1 MEEKQTKKLYRKEF
15 SKLGFIMLAITALFI
30 GAQYLAIYLLYF
42 LAPNLYESGSWRL
55 LIQMLP
61 VYLLVMPFGMWLLG
75 RMPNVKPEKHS
86 VKPGQFLVMIPMAYC
101 LIIITN
107 YIGNIITMLIGNL
120 KGAPVNN
127 DLLDLTMSLNPLLS
141 LAIVGIWGPI
151 MEELLFRKA
160 LAGALLRF
168 GEGTAILLSALAFAF
183 FHGNLNQF
191 VYAFTLGLFL
201 AFLYVKTGN
210 IKITIGLHIIVN
222 SCSGV
227 LATELL
233 KLSGYMELAQIMQ
246 EGDQNA
252 LMEFVSAHMA
262 GLLLFVLYAVVI
274 FALTITG
281 VILFLVHRK
290 KFGLRAG
297 EIVIPK
303 GQRFGTMFL
312 NVGVILY
319 CVFWAYQIVMQLL
332 A

>member
-1 MEEKQTKKLYRKEF
+1 MEEKQTKNLYRKDF
-15 SKLGFIMLAITALFI
+15 SRLGIIMLVVTALFI
-30 GAQYLAIYLLYF
+30 AAQYLAVTLLY
-42 LAPNLYESGSWRL
+42 LITPNLYESGSLRL
-55 LIQMLP
+55 LVQMAP
-61 VYLLVMPFGMWLLG
+61 VYLLVMPFGIWLLG
-75 RMPNVKPEKHS
+75 RMPGVKPEKHS
-86 VKPGQFLVMIPMAYC
+86 VKPGQFLVMIPMAYA

-107 YIGNIITMLIGNL
+107 YIGNIITIIIGNL

-127 DLLDLTMSLNPLLS
+127 DLLDLTMSLNPLMS
-141 LAIVGIWGPI
+141 LAIVGIWAPI

-160 LAGALLRF
+160 LTGALLRF

-222 SCSGV
+222 CCSGV

-233 KLSGYMELAQIMQ
+233 KLSGYMELAEIMQ
-246 EGDQNA
+246 GEDQNA
-252 LMEFVSAHMA
+252 MMAFVTEHMA
-262 GLLLFVLYAVVI
+262 GLLLFIVYSVI
-274 FALTITG
+274 IFSLTIAG
-281 VILFLVHRK
+281 VILFIVHRK

-297 EIVIPK
+297 EITIPK
-303 GQRFGTMFL
+303 GQRFATMFL